1 MNREDAV
8 KIVMSMLEKN
18 VNGLEMSEDKMDK
31 TLVDIGVD
39 SLDVM
44 LVIMDVGEAV
54 GVTISDDQAED
65 LDTPEK
71 IVEFILSAAN

>member
-1 MNREDAV
+1 MIREEAV

-18 VNGLEMSEDKMDK
+18 VEGLKMSEDQMGK

-39 SLDVM
+39 SLDLM
-44 LVIMDVGEAV
+44 LVIMDVGEAA
-54 GVTISDDQAED
+54 GVAITDDQAEQ

-71 IVEFILSAAN
+71 IVGFISQ

>member
-1 MNREDAV
+1 MNREEAV

-18 VNGLEMSEDKMDK
+18 VEGLEMSEEKMDE
-31 TLVDIGVD
+31 TLENLGVD

-44 LVIMDVGEAV
+44 LVVMDVGEAA
-54 GVTISDDQAED
+54 GITITDDQAEE

-71 IVEFILSAAN
+71 IVDFIAK

>member
-1 MNREDAV
+1 MNREEAV

-18 VNGLEMSEDKMDK
+18 VEDLEMSEDKMGTK
-31 TLVDIGVD
+31 LVDLGVD

-44 LVIMDVGEAV
+44 MVIIDVAEAA
-54 GVTISDDQAED
+54 GVTISDDEAEG

-71 IVEFILSAAN
+71 IVEFILK

>member
-1 MNREDAV
+1 MNREEAV

-18 VNGLEMSEDKMDK
+18 VEDLEMSEDKMGK
-31 TLVDIGVD
+31 TLVDLGVD

-44 LVIMDVGEAV
+44 LVIMDVGEAA
-54 GVTISDDQAED
+54 GVAISDDEAEG

-71 IVEFILSAAN
+71 IVEFILK

>member
-1 MNREDAV
+1 MNREDAA

-31 TLVDIGVD
+31 TLTDIGVD

-44 LVIMDVGEAV
+44 LVIMDVGEAA
-54 GVTISDDQAED
+54 GVTISDDQAEQ

-71 IVEFILSAAN
+71 IVDFILS

>member
-1 MNREDAV
+1 MNREEAV

-18 VNGLEMSEDKMDK
+18 VDGLEMSEDRLDE
-31 TLVDIGVD
+31 TLENLGVD

-44 LVIMDVGEAV
+44 LVVMDVGEAA
-54 GVTISDDQAED
+54 GITISDDQAEE

-71 IVEFILSAAN
+71 IVEFIAEQ

>member
-1 MNREDAV
+1 MNREEAV

-18 VNGLEMSEDKMDK
+18 VDGLEMSDDKMDK

-44 LVIMDVGEAV
+44 LVIMDVGEAA
-54 GVTISDDQAED
+54 GITISDDQAEI

-71 IVEFILSAAN
+71 IVEFIAKQ

>member
-1 MNREDAV
+1 MNREEAV

-18 VNGLEMSEDKMDK
+18 VDGLEMSDDKMDK

-44 LVIMDVGEAV
+44 LVIMDVGEAA
-54 GVTISDDQAED
+54 GITISDDQAEI

-71 IVEFILSAAN
+71 IVEFITKE